1 MQDIKEKLID
11 LVNSPS
17 YQYILSNSEVVPDC
31 TIFHRDDYHGI
42 PGYSYDLLPH
52 EMIRWNADKIMKN
65 LLDRDD
71 LSDSFYLFN
80 IELSDGDVFKLQEAL
95 QIEDHE
101 TKMEALRECTSDH
114 WVGDIGNF
122 HDDNR
127 YLEAVNNLCKLQPH
141 TDKVQADFEELIES
155 AHILQKT
162 IKDKKMQDIKKKL
175 IGLVNTP
182 SYQYILSNSEVIPNH
197 SIYFRDAYHD
207 LREELLPHE
216 LLPHEMMGWD
226 ADKIMENLLDRDV
239 ESDYYWLFLDI
250 SFYIVFKLQEALQ
263 IEDHETKMEA
273 LRKCTSRYHWVEN
286 IDDDELYLKA
296 VNNLILLRPHT
307 TQVQADFEELIGFSR
322 EISEEMQDS
331 TNG

>member
-17 YQYILSNSEVVPDC
+17 YQYILSNSEVVLDC

-80 IELSDGDVFKLQEAL
+80 IELSDGD
-95 QIEDHE
+95 
-101 TKMEALRECTSDH
+101 
-114 WVGDIGNF
+114 
-122 HDDNR
+122 
-127 YLEAVNNLCKLQPH
+127 
-141 TDKVQADFEELIES
+141 
-155 AHILQKT
+155 
-162 IKDKKMQDIKKKL
+162 
-175 IGLVNTP
+175 
-182 SYQYILSNSEVIPNH
+182 
-197 SIYFRDAYHD
+197 
-207 LREELLPHE
+207 
-216 LLPHEMMGWD
+216 
-226 ADKIMENLLDRDV
+226 
-239 ESDYYWLFLDI
+239 
-250 SFYIVFKLQEALQ
+250 VFKLQEALQ